1 MDDPAEGPDVSATP
15 ETLAGV
21 WANDVLVT
29 LGEQEFTLDFIRLD
43 YSTGSPPQRGVHVA
57 RVACGPLLVT
67 RLLDELDRA
76 WQSYAETTMPKEVR
90 GDDGPEGLEAEER
103 G

>member
-1 MDDPAEGPDVSATP
+1 VDEEPDVGTTQ
-15 ETLAGV
+15 ELLAGV
-21 WANDVLVT
+21 WSNDVVVT
-29 LGEQEFTLDFIRLD
+29 LSEQEFTLDFIRLD
-43 YSTGSPPQRGVHVA
+43 YSTGNPARRGVHVA

-76 WQSYAETTMPKEVR
+76 WQSYAATTMPKEVR
-90 GDDGPEGLEAEER
+90 GEDGPEGLETDER